1 MKKIAKWTTAA
12 CAAAALAL
20 VAGCASVQDM
30 DALQG
35 QVDVLTGEL
44 AAAQAAALAAADS
57 AMSEAKAAGMAA
69 GDAAGTADAA
79 MNAASEAAAGGAA
92 NAEKLDRMFEKVMMK

>member
-20 VAGCASVQDM
+20 VAGCASVQDLE
-30 DALQG
+30 AVQG
-35 QVDVLTGEL
+35 QVDSLKGEL
-44 AAAQAAALAAADS
+44 AAAQAAADS

-69 GDAAGTADAA
+69 GDAAGAADAA
-79 MNAASEAAAGGAA
+79 MNAASDAAAGGAA

>member
-1 MKKIAKWTTAA
+1 MKKIVKWTTAA

-20 VAGCASVQDM
+20 VAGCASVQDLE
-30 DALQG
+30 AVQG
-35 QVDVLTGEL
+35 QVDSLKSEL
-44 AAAQAAALAAADS
+44 AAAQAAADS

-69 GDAAGTADAA
+69 GDAAGAADAA
-79 MNAASEAAAGGAA
+79 MNAASDAAAGGAA

>member
-20 VAGCASVQDM
+20 VAGCASVQDLE
-30 DALQG
+30 ALQG
-35 QVDVLTGEL
+35 QVDSLKGEL
-44 AAAQAAALAAADS
+44 AAAQAAADS

-69 GDAAGTADAA
+69 GDAAGAADAA
-79 MNAASEAAAGGAA
+79 MNAASDAAAGGAA

>member
-12 CAAAALAL
+12 GAAAALAL
-20 VAGCASVQDM
+20 VAGCASVQDLE
-30 DALQG
+30 ALQG
-35 QVDVLTGEL
+35 QVDSLKGEL
-44 AAAQAAALAAADS
+44 AAAQTAADS

-69 GDAAGTADAA
+69 GDAAGAADAA
-79 MNAASEAAAGGAA
+79 MNAASDAAAGGAA

>member
-12 CAAAALAL
+12 CAAAALSL
-20 VAGCASVQDM
+20 VAGCASVQEL
-30 DALQG
+30 AAVQG
-35 QVDVLTGEL
+35 QVDSLKSEL
-44 AAAQAAALAAADS
+44 AAAQAAADS

-69 GDAAGTADAA
+69 GDAAGAADAA
-79 MNAASEAAAGGAA
+79 MNAASDAAAGGAA

>member
-20 VAGCASVQDM
+20 VAGCASVQDLE
-30 DALQG
+30 AVQG
-35 QVDVLTGEL
+35 QVDSLKSEL
-44 AAAQAAALAAADS
+44 AAAQAAADS

-69 GDAAGTADAA
+69 GDAAGAADAA
-79 MNAASEAAAGGAA
+79 MNAASDAAAGGAA
-92 NAEKLDRMFEKVMMK
+92 NAEKLDRMFEKAMMK

>member
-30 DALQG
+30 EALQG
-35 QVDVLTGEL
+35 QVDSLKGEL
-44 AAAQAAALAAADS
+44 AAAHAAADT

-69 GDAAGTADAA
+69 GDAAGAADAA
-79 MNAASEAAAGGAA
+79 MNAASDAAAGGSA

>member
-20 VAGCASVQDM
+20 VAGCASVQDLE
-30 DALQG
+30 AVQG
-35 QVDVLTGEL
+35 QVDSLKGEL
-44 AAAQAAALAAADS
+44 AAAQAAADS

-69 GDAAGTADAA
+69 GEAAGAADAA
-79 MNAASEAAAGGAA
+79 MNAASDAAAGGAA

>member
-20 VAGCASVQDM
+20 VAGCASVQDLE
-30 DALQG
+30 AVQG
-35 QVDVLTGEL
+35 QVDSLKGEL
-44 AAAQAAALAAADS
+44 AAAQAAADS

-69 GDAAGTADAA
+69 GEAAGAADAA
-79 MNAASEAAAGGAA
+79 MNAASDATAGGAA

>member
-12 CAAAALAL
+12 CAAAALTL
-20 VAGCASVQDM
+20 VAGCASVQDLET
-30 DALQG
+30 LQG
-35 QVDVLTGEL
+35 QVDSLKGEL
-44 AAAQAAALAAADS
+44 AAAQAAADS

-69 GDAAGTADAA
+69 GDAAGAADAA
-79 MNAASEAAAGGAA
+79 MNAASDAAAGGAA

>member
-20 VAGCASVQDM
+20 VAGCASVQDLE
-30 DALQG
+30 AVQG
-35 QVDVLTGEL
+35 QVDSLKSEL
-44 AAAQAAALAAADS
+44 AAAQAAADS

-69 GDAAGTADAA
+69 GDAAGAADAA
-79 MNAASEAAAGGAA
+79 MNAASDAAAGGAA

>member
-20 VAGCASVQDM
+20 VAGCASVQDLE
-30 DALQG
+30 AVQG
-35 QVDVLTGEL
+35 QVDSLKSEL
-44 AAAQAAALAAADS
+44 AAAQAAADS

-69 GDAAGTADAA
+69 GEAAGAADAA
-79 MNAASEAAAGGAA
+79 MNAASDAAAGGAA